1 MDRISEIQARLAA
14 INAEIDTAEGDA
26 LTALETE
33 SRSLLAEL
41 KSIEQ
46 TTAARNALRASI
58 AAGAGTPAP
67 AAQQPNPE
75 QRTAE
80 QRAADD
86 FRNTGRMTIPGEE
99 ARALLISSGTLVKP
113 NKNRT
118 DLQEAP
124 GVQVSSIVD
133 LIHIEDC
140 AGMSSYTVPYVVD
153 GPDAA
158 GDHVEGQ
165 AGAMS
170 DLGSF
175 GYKTITPHDVIVL
188 GQVSKQAKKQT
199 NVKYAEKVRTN
210 AHLALRKKA
219 VVLVNTAMKASELVK
234 EIAGTAGKIDAHTL
248 RNLVLQYGDD
258 DSAFGPAY
266 LALNKK
272 DLIAF
277 GDVRGT
283 NEKKAIYEITP
294 NAGNPNTGT
303 IKEGGLTVN
312 YVLDSGLTA
321 LSDAEAGAGR
331 TMFYGNFQKV
341 HMAMFSDY
349 EVKVS
354 EDFAFDKLMDT
365 IRGDLEA
372 GVDVVAKHGLLT
384 LKV

>member
-14 INAEIDTAEGDA
+14 INTEMDSAEGEA
-26 LTALETE
+26 FTALETE
-33 SRSLLAEL
+33 
-41 KSIEQ
+41 
-46 TTAARNALRASI
+46 ARNLMTEMEGLKATIEARKKLRDDI
-58 AAGAGTPAP
+58 ARGAGNPMPGAAP
-67 AAQQPNPE
+67 AAKQTDAQK
-75 QRTAE
+75 
-80 QRAADD
+80 AADQ
-86 FRNTGRMTIPGEE
+86 FRSTNRMTIPGEE
-99 ARALLISSGTLVKP
+99 ARALLISSGQLIKP
-113 NKNRT
+113 DKHRT
-118 DLQEAP
+118 ELEDAP
-124 GVQVSSIVD
+124 GVKVSSIVD

-140 AGMSSYTVPYVVD
+140 QGMSSYTVPYVVSD
-153 GPDAA
+153 ADAA
-158 GDHVEGQ
+158 DNHTEGQ
-165 AGAMS
+165 AGTVKELAVF
-170 DLGSF
+170 D
-175 GYKTITPHDVIVL
+175 YKTINPTDVIVL

-199 NVKYAEKVRTN
+199 NVKYAEKVRSE

-219 VVLVNTAMKASELVK
+219 VVLTNAALKASDLVK
-234 EIAGTAGKIDAHTL
+234 EITATAGKIDATTL

-294 NAGNPNTGT
+294 NAANPNTGT
-303 IKEGGLTVN
+303 IKEGGLTVP
-312 YVLDSGLTA
+312 YVLDSGLAA
-321 LSDAEAGAGR
+321 LSDSGASGR

-365 IRGDLEA
+365 VRGDLEA
-372 GVDVVAKHGLLT
+372 GVDVVAKHALLALT
-384 LKV
+384 V

>member
-1 MDRISEIQARLAA
+1 MDRIAEIQARLAE
-14 INAEIDTAEGDA
+14 INTLIDTAEGEV
-26 LTALETE
+26 LTNLETE
-33 SRSLLAEL
+33 SRNLLNEL
-41 KSIEQ
+41 Q
-46 TTAARNALRASI
+46 TLQQTVQARKQLRQQI
-58 AAGAGTPAP
+58 AAGAGNPMPGNPTPA
-67 AAQQPNPE
+67 QPSD
-75 QRTAE
+75 E
-80 QRAADD
+80 QRAADQ
-86 FRNTGRMTIPGEE
+86 FRSTNRMTIPGSE
-99 ARALLISSGTLVKP
+99 ARALLISSGQLVKP
-113 NKNRT
+113 NKNST
-118 DLQEAP
+118 ELEEMP
-124 GVQVSSIVD
+124 GVKVSSIVD

-140 AGMSSYTVPYVVD
+140 EGMSSYTVPYVD
-153 GPDAA
+153 EDAAAA

-165 AGAMS
+165 AGTVS
-170 DLGSF
+170 ELGKF
-175 GYKTITPHDVIVL
+175 GYKTIVPHDVIVL

-199 NVKYAEKVRTN
+199 NVKYAEKVRSG

-219 VVLVNTAMKASELVK
+219 VALTNEALKASNLVK
-234 EIAGTAGKIDAHTL
+234 EIPFTGKIGADTL
-248 RNLVLQYGDD
+248 RKLVLQYGDD

-266 LALNKK
+266 LALNKL

-294 NAGNPNTGT
+294 NAANPNVGT

-321 LSDAEAGAGR
+321 LSAEGASGR
-331 TMFYGNFQKV
+331 TMFYGNFSKV
-341 HMAMFSDY
+341 HMALFSDY